1 MRSSASHPK
10 MFQSKPKVIDYGGY
24 VKRDKKQATRNAGKS
39 KARDASD
46 KNGETKWRDV
56 KNLPFCQRET
66 PMELWPQPL
75 SQTKGASLL
84 GYARVSTDDQ
94 RLDMQFD
101 ALTRAAC
108 TQVYYDHGV
117 SGAKA
122 ARPGL
127 DELLDAL
134 QAGDTLVVYKMDR
147 LGRSVLHLADLLTRL
162 DKDGVHFCSL
172 TEGIN
177 TATPGGKLV
186 FHIFAAIAEF
196 HRDLIRE
203 NTRNG
208 LAAARTRGARLGRPP
223 KLSVEDVVEAH
234 RLLHQEGWSVASL
247 LERFEVS
254 ESTLLRGLRRLV

>member
-1 MRSSASHPK
+1 VTRSK
-10 MFQSKPKVIDYGGY
+10 LQGKPKP
-24 VKRDKKQATRNAGKS
+24 RNPAISRAGKQ
-39 KARDASD
+39 K
-46 KNGETKWRDV
+46 GEMEWQSV

-66 PMELWPQPL
+66 HMELWPQPL
-75 SQTKGASLL
+75 SDPQNRTRLL

-101 ALTRAAC
+101 ALGRAAC
-108 TQVYYDHGV
+108 AQVYYDHGV

-127 DELLDAL
+127 DEAL
-134 QAGDTLVVYKMDR
+134 AALREGDTLVVYKMDR

-208 LAAARTRGARLGRPP
+208 LAAARARGARLGRPP
-223 KLSVEDVVEAH
+223 KLSLEDVIEAH
-234 RLLHQEGWSVASL
+234 RLMHQEGWSLPQL
-247 LERFEVS
+247 LVRFDIS
-254 ESTLLRGLRRLV
+254 ESTLLRGFRRLAQQE

>member
-1 MRSSASHPK
+1 
-10 MFQSKPKVIDYGGY
+10 
-24 VKRDKKQATRNAGKS
+24 
-39 KARDASD
+39 
-46 KNGETKWRDV
+46 
-56 KNLPFCQRET
+56 
-66 PMELWPQPL
+66 MELWPQRI
-75 SQTKGASLL
+75 SSGDDGARVF
-84 GYARVSTDDQ
+84 GYARVSTEDQ

-101 ALTRAAC
+101 ALSC
-108 TQVYYDHGV
+108 TGCIQVFYDHGV

-127 DELLDAL
+127 DQALDQLA
-134 QAGDTLVVYKMDR
+134 AGDMLVVYKLDR

-162 DKDGVHFCSL
+162 DRDGVHFCSL

-208 LAAARTRGARLGRPP
+208 LAAARKRGARLGRPP

-234 RLLHQEGWSVASL
+234 RLMHQEGWTLARL
-247 LERFEVS
+247 LARFEIS
-254 ESTLLRGLRRLV
+254 ESTLLRGFRRLAEPENADSL

>member
-1 MRSSASHPK
+1 
-10 MFQSKPKVIDYGGY
+10 
-24 VKRDKKQATRNAGKS
+24 
-39 KARDASD
+39 
-46 KNGETKWRDV
+46 
-56 KNLPFCQRET
+56 
-66 PMELWPQPL
+66 MELWPQQISPDAD
-75 SQTKGASLL
+75 GARVF

-101 ALTRAAC
+101 ALARTGSV
-108 TQVYYDHGV
+108 QVFYDHGV

-122 ARPGL
+122 ERPGL
-127 DELLDAL
+127 EKALDTL
-134 QAGDTLVVYKMDR
+134 VEGDTLVVYKLDR

-162 DKDGVHFCSL
+162 DRDGIHFCSL

-208 LAAARTRGARLGRPP
+208 LAAARKRGVRLGRPP
-223 KLSVEDVVEAH
+223 KLSVEDVIEAH
-234 RLLHQEGWSVASL
+234 RLMHQEGWSLSRL
-247 LERFEVS
+247 LSRFEIS
-254 ESTLLRGLRRLV
+254 ESTLLRGFRRLAEPESADSL

>member
-1 MRSSASHPK
+1 M
-10 MFQSKPKVIDYGGY
+10 
-24 VKRDKKQATRNAGKS
+24 KRDKFQGSRKAEKS
-39 KARDASD
+39 TVRDAGD
-46 KNGETKWRDV
+46 NKGETTWQGV
-56 KNLPFCQRET
+56 INLPFCQREK
-66 PMELWPQPL
+66 PMELWPQQL
-75 SQTKGASLL
+75 SPASSGARVF

-101 ALTRAAC
+101 ALSRTGC
-108 TQVYYDHGV
+108 LQVFYDQGV

-122 ARPGL
+122 ERPGL
-127 DELLDAL
+127 KHALDVL
-134 QAGDTLVVYKMDR
+134 NAGDTLVVYKLDR

-162 DKDGVHFCSL
+162 DRDGIHFCSL

-208 LAAARTRGARLGRPP
+208 LAAARKRGAKLGRPP

-234 RLLHQEGWSVASL
+234 RLMHQEGWSLARL
-247 LERFEVS
+247 LTRFEIS
-254 ESTLLRGLRRLV
+254 ESTLLRGFRRLAEPERADSL